1 MAFDTPAP
9 RAMPDVACE
18 RGPEVS
24 GRLERV
30 GMQRIEALLR
40 LPLADGSLRELPARI
55 DAFVDLSV
63 SEARGIHMSRLYR
76 QIDAALATQ
85 PFTPALLHALL
96 QGFLRS
102 HEGLSSRAMLQVNLD
117 LPLRRAALVSSHSGL
132 RHYPLALAGSLKR
145 GGALRLELGVAITY
159 ASTCPCSAA
168 LARQLIAERFAQDFP
183 AHAPLDHAAIRAWL
197 GSEQGM
203 VATPHSQRSRA
214 DLRLRLAADVLHW
227 PIESLIDRAEAALGT
242 PVQTAVRRED
252 EQAFARLNAAN
263 LMFCEDAARRLQ
275 HALDTAPDIADF
287 WLRVAH
293 FESLHPHDAVAVACK
308 RVPGGYGA
316 DDQSLALT

>member
-1 MAFDTPAP
+1 MAFDSPAP

-18 RGPEVS
+18 RGPAVA

-40 LPLADGSLRELPARI
+40 LPLADGSLRELPAHV
-55 DAFVDLSV
+55 DAFVDLSDG
-63 SEARGIHMSRLYR
+63 EARGIHMSRLYR
-76 QIDAALATQ
+76 SIDAALATQ
-85 PFTPALLHALL
+85 AFTPALLHALL
-96 QGFLRS
+96 RDFLRS

-132 RHYPLALAGSLKR
+132 RHYPLALAGSLER
-145 GGALRLELGVAITY
+145 DGALRLELGVAITY

-197 GSEQGM
+197 DSEQGIM
-203 VATPHSQRSRA
+203 ATPHSQRSRA

-293 FESLHPHDAVAVACK
+293 F
-308 RVPGGYGA
+308 
-316 DDQSLALT
+316 